1 MEKGISKNAL
11 EMHKLIVEAI
21 DKHQIDRDDYDKIIE
36 IALRDGTIDKHER
49 AMLSQLQ
56 DLIGDKTIKI
66 KKKVNKK

>member
-1 MEKGISKNAL
+1 MEKGISKDAL